1 MAGMAGLTAPQ
12 HRKSQIYKQATER
25 SFLSHSIHFQF
36 HHTTQPTI
44 NMFTYTA
51 LTLFAVL
58 SQAVMG
64 SPIEKRA
71 TNTVIRSGRNGQCL
85 SLPSGVQP
93 ANGVQLVTRDC
104 SSATR
109 WDISPGSGSVIVTGT
124 NFALDAG
131 VPQGNNMVAKVW
143 QSYPGSTQQTWFL
156 TADNRIAVTG
166 GNQCLDEGDN
176 GPQTYQC
183 TTGNTNQGML
193 RIHHTRSTRTITD
206 PQSGMSTV
214 PPHHPLRRRLLPLPL
229 HLLPSRHLLR
239 HLLRLRSHPPL
250 VDRSNS
256 RMVISAPLSLEML
269 VTVHLSPWRTATPRP
284 TTSDSITSPVA

>member
-1 MAGMAGLTAPQ
+1 MAGMAGLTALQ
-12 HRKSQIYKQATER
+12 HRRTKIYKQAPEG
-25 SFLSHSIHFQF
+25 SFLFHSIHFQL
-36 HHTTQPTI
+36 HHFTQPTI
-44 NMFTYTA
+44 NMLTYTA

-104 SSATR
+104 NSATR

-131 VPQGNNMVAKVW
+131 VPQGNNMNAKVW
-143 QSYPGSTQQTWFL
+143 QSYPGSPQQTWYL

-193 RIHHTRSTRTITD
+193 AIH
-206 PQSGMSTV
+206 
-214 PPHHPLRRRLLPLPL
+214 
-229 HLLPSRHLLR
+229 
-239 HLLRLRSHPPL
+239 
-250 VDRSNS
+250 
-256 RMVISAPLSLEML
+256 
-269 VTVHLSPWRTATPRP
+269 
-284 TTSDSITSPVA
+284 

>member
-1 MAGMAGLTAPQ
+1 MAGMAGRTAPR
-12 HRKSQIYKQATER
+12 HRRIQIYKQAPER
-25 SFLSHSIHFQF
+25 SIPFHSVHSQL

-51 LTLFAVL
+51 ITLFAIL

-93 ANGVQLVTRDC
+93 ANGVGLITRDC
-104 SSATR
+104 KTATR

-131 VPQGNNMVAKVW
+131 VPQGNNMYAKVW
-143 QSYPGSTQQTWFL
+143 QSYPGSQQQTWFL

-183 TTGNTNQGML
+183 TNGNTNQGTL
-193 RIHHTRSTRTITD
+193 ASFHQTHD
-206 PQSGMSTV
+206 
-214 PPHHPLRRRLLPLPL
+214 
-229 HLLPSRHLLR
+229 
-239 HLLRLRSHPPL
+239 
-250 VDRSNS
+250 
-256 RMVISAPLSLEML
+256 
-269 VTVHLSPWRTATPRP
+269 
-284 TTSDSITSPVA
+284 

>member
-1 MAGMAGLTAPQ
+1 MAGMAGATALQ
-12 HRKSQIYKQATER
+12 HRRTKVYKQDPKG
-25 SFLSHSIHFQF
+25 SFPSHSIHFQL

-104 SSATR
+104 NTATR

-124 NFALDAG
+124 GFALDAG
-131 VPQGNNMVAKVW
+131 VPEGNNMIAKVW
-143 QSYPGSTQQTWFL
+143 QSYPGSPQQTWFL

-183 TTGNTNQGML
+183 TTGNTNQGMFTSFHEESWL
-193 RIHHTRSTRTITD
+193 INSLVCRRIFTTTCFVVGLCVGLCFRLCVQVVFCYRISFCFAAIHLWSTDQIR
-206 PQSGMSTV
+206 
-214 PPHHPLRRRLLPLPL
+214 
-229 HLLPSRHLLR
+229 
-239 HLLRLRSHPPL
+239 
-250 VDRSNS
+250 
-256 RMVISAPLSLEML
+256 E
-269 VTVHLSPWRTATPRP
+269 W
-284 TTSDSITSPVA
+284 